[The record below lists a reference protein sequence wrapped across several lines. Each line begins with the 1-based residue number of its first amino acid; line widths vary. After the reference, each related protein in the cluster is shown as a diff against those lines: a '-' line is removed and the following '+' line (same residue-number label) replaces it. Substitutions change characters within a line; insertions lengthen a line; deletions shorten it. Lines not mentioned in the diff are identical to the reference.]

1 MDFPVNL
8 KLAGRRALV
17 VGGGAVAR
25 RKAAALG
32 RAGAEV
38 VAVAPAFGRSFPAAR
53 LVRRSFRATDVA
65 GAFVVVAATDD
76 ARVNRAVHAA
86 CVRRRVPVNVVDV
99 PELCTFTVPATLRRG
114 ALTIAISTNGA
125 VPALAKAIRRELERL
140 YPARFASIVARLGR
154 ERSRRPRGR
163 ARQRLMIR
171 LVDGVMSAR

>member
-38 VAVAPAFGRSFPAAR
+38 VAVAPAFG
-53 LVRRSFRATDVA
+53 RSFRATDVA